1 MKTILMRW
9 KRSAAILGAAAICL
23 AGGGAARAAILGPYT
38 VDASTLHLYHLDEAA
53 GSTSSADATG
63 AQNMQG
69 VLNGA
74 TLGNSSHSAAFGTSL
89 DTSANALLPGNAAQ
103 ANPPHRPVLL
113 AASALSNADADGVT
127 LDWAGADGS
136 FTLEAIVKF
145 DAATFAVNST
155 NFRNGAGGSTGGNYP
170 MEIISG
176 EGDAN
181 GTRLLQFRIN
191 QIGAGSAANVAGGTG
206 TGAVRLELASLRG
219 IVSNQGLVINLPTTG
234 ANAINNTDWFHVAAT
249 YNGAAGT
256 ANNVSFYWTKVDP
269 TATVANLIGQGQ
281 LNLDPV
287 EGLTGFAIGNE
298 SRDTGSGAGEGE
310 SFVGRID
317 EVRISGVARGADQ
330 FIFGVPEPSTCM
342 MAAAGLLLSG
352 VRRRRNG

>member
-1 MKTILMRW
+1 MKRFLTRW
-9 KRSAAILGAAAICL
+9 KCSTAILTAAALCL
-23 AGGGAARAAILGPYT
+23 AGGSAAWAAILGPYT
-38 VDASTLHLYHLDEAA
+38 PDGNTLHLYHLDEAA
-53 GSTSSADATG
+53 GSASSADATG
-63 AQNMQG
+63 AQNMGG
-69 VLNGA
+69 VLQGA

-113 AASALSNADADGVT
+113 AASALALADADNVT

-176 EGDAN
+176 EGEAN
-181 GTRLLQFRIN
+181 GRRLLQFRIN

-219 IVSNQGLVINLPTTG
+219 IVMNQGLVINLPTTG
-234 ANAINNTDWFHVAAT
+234 PNAITNTDWFHVAAA
-249 YNGAAGT
+249 YNGAEGT
-256 ANNVSFYWTKVDP
+256 ANNISFYWTKLDP

-298 SRDTGSGAGEGE
+298 ARDAGSGAGEGE

-317 EVRISGVARGADQ
+317 EVRISAVARAADQ
-330 FIFGVPEPSTCM
+330 FIFGVPEPSTGILAL
-342 MAAAGLLLSG
+342 MALAALA
-352 VRRRRNG
+352 RRRSA